1 MIKFK
6 TIVNPFTQSILVSA
20 RVNKVSCETVINYES
35 LDEWSE
41 FVFEG
46 KTFDIHI
53 LYEGELTISIYEI
66 TGLSVAD
73 YQAPQPV
80 DIKVVHKDEF

>member
-6 TIVNPFTQSILVSA
+6 TIVNPFTQKILVSA
-20 RVNKVSCETVINYES
+20 RVNKVSCETIIDYED
-35 LDEWSE
+35 LDEWSS

-53 LYEGELTISIYEI
+53 HYEGELSISIYEV
-66 TGLSVAD
+66 TGLSTAD

-80 DIKVVHKDEF
+80 DIKIICKDEF